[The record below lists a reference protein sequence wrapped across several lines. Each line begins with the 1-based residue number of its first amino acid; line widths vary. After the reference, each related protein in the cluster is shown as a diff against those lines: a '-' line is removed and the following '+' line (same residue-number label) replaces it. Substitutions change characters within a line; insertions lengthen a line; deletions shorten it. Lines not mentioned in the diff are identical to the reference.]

1 MFDDLFDFT
10 RRRADWLRMSWPLA
24 IITAL
29 VGGFFGL
36 LITALGV
43 GQLLHGETLSALH
56 LLAFGIASLAGIA
69 IGAIAFLRAKSEAS

>member
-43 GQLLHGETLSALH
+43 GQLRHGETLSALH
-56 LLAFGIASLAGIA
+56 LLAFGIASLAGIV
-69 IGAIAFLRAKSEAS
+69 IGAIALLRAKSEAS

>member
-69 IGAIAFLRAKSEAS
+69 IGAIAVLRAKSEAS

>member
-10 RRRADWLRMSWPLA
+10 RRRADWRKMSWPLA

-29 VGGFFGL
+29 VGGFL
-36 LITALGV
+36 AVLITALGV

-56 LLAFGIASLAGIA
+56 LLAFGVASLAGIVV
-69 IGAIAFLRAKSEAS
+69 GAIAFLRTNSEPS